1 MRREEILIFLATDK
15 LYIYS
20 VSAKKEKIIDLD
32 TSQFFR
38 FGEISNL
45 EKCEKMFSEN
55 LSKMDFKTFYL
66 KPNFVILYN
75 DVAYGDT
82 KYLYRSLF
90 RNIEFNSLAFVP
102 LSRVARRI
110 NKSDN
115 LVIFDKNYYT
125 LVARGEKVKS
135 EEDIMFEPILI
146 GKSDTEH
153 IHYSD
158 TTILWKEF
166 KTYFTKSQIYDKIDV
181 GDDEA

>member
-1 MRREEILIFLATDK
+1 MRREEILVFLATDK

-45 EKCEKMFSEN
+45 EKCEKVVSEN
-55 LSKMDFKTFYL
+55 LAKMDFKTFYL
-66 KPNFVILYN
+66 KPNFIILYN
-75 DVAYGDT
+75 DVSWSDT
-82 KYLYRSLF
+82 KYLYRALF
-90 RNIEFNSLAFVP
+90 KNIEYNELAFVP
-102 LSRVARRI
+102 MSRVARKI

-125 LVARGEKVKS
+125 LVNKGEKCFS
-135 EEDIMFEPILI
+135 EDDIMFEPILI
-146 GKSDTEH
+146 GKVDTDH

-158 TTILWKEF
+158 STILWKEF
-166 KTYFTKSQIYDKIDV
+166 KTYFTNGLYYGKMDI